1 MDKRIQLN
9 YLYDYYKKLL
19 TEKQRYYFEDYYFNN
34 FSLTEISTNFNVSR
48 NAIHKQLKII
58 ETKLYNYEECL
69 QLYKKRL
76 KIKELIIGVDN
87 ILREEIER
95 LI

>member
-1 MDKRIQLN
+1 MDKRIYLN

-19 TEKQRYYFEDYYFNN
+19 TEKQRCYFEAYYFNN
-34 FSLTEISTNFNVSR
+34 LSLMEIGTNFQVSR

-58 ETKLYNYEECL
+58 EKKLYSYEECL
-69 QLYKKRL
+69 QLYQKGL
-76 KIKELIIGVDN
+76 KIKDLMIDVDN
-87 ILREEIER
+87 NIKEEIER